1 MKELINVY
9 TYNVP
14 KDISWFLDCDTFK
27 ERYGMKYGLLNEK
40 TALLFYVDGKYILP
54 DENDKVKYLG
64 NGEWEI
70 KYEN

>member
-14 KDISWFLDCDTFK
+14 KDIRLFLDCDAFK
-27 ERYGMKYGLLNEK
+27 EKYGMKYGLLNEK
-40 TALLFYVDGKYILP
+40 PALLFYVDGKYVLP
-54 DENDKVKYLG
+54 GENDKVKYLG

-70 KYEN
+70 KQ